1 MTRSTRWLVN
11 ALLAFLLIAG
21 LAVGNFQLNE
31 HWKCQLRTGPNPTYG
46 LPPGPLDFNQDGV
59 VEDYEELAHD
69 YERMSNNRRFNYR
82 DASGLA
88 CARGWFY

>member
-1 MTRSTRWLVN
+1 MSVVCYSLPLLRCHSDHLVN
-11 ALLAFLLIAG
+11 
-21 LAVGNFQLNE
+21 
-31 HWKCQLRTGPNPTYG
+31 TSYG

-88 CARGWFY
+88 CARGWFYS